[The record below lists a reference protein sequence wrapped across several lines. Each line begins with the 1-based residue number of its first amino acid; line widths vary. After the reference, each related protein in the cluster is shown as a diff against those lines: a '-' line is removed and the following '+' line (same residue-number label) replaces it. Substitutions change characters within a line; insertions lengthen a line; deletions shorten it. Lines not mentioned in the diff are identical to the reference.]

1 MRYSKLMQST
11 KIKSYFFIVFLLIIC
26 SSQAAERLFISK
38 YTINLKISS
47 SEPKTISGHVLIN
60 GLNGIPRKSEEIQF
74 DLLKLQVSEVTYKN
88 QQLEFFQNDSIL
100 TIKFDVNIDPYLNP
114 IKIVY
119 SGQPVADAK
128 WGGFYFTGNYSF
140 NMGVGF
146 ASNPHNFGRCWFP
159 CNDNFTNRSSYEF
172 NIQTDSGYSA
182 ICNGEFLGVQNNIW
196 SWRSDLIPTYLAS
209 VAVGKY
215 VMVKDE
221 FQSKDRMIPII
232 LASEAKDTSN
242 FKASFTHLKQAITC
256 FEEKFNPYK
265 FSRVG
270 FVGVPFNS
278 GAMEHAANIAYP
290 LYAINGNTDYETLM
304 AHELSHHWW
313 GNLATCRTAPDMW
326 LNEGWASFCEALF
339 LECLYGKEKY
349 NEDIKDKT
357 FEVFRWAHV
366 RDEAYRAVSGVPHE
380 FTYGTHVY
388 TKGALMVNTLRTVL
402 GDEAFFNACKAY
414 LAKNSF
420 QDVSSASLLNEFQK
434 FTTINLTSFFDHWIY
449 NAGNTNVY
457 LNKWKFT
464 LGNAHNLLEVSFRE
478 HIKISKSLYT
488 PLPLVYRVFDK
499 NGKSMDFPF
508 SLNSEMLDTFFMT
521 PFDFIPEYG
530 IINPDN
536 TIALAK
542 TYEHQV
548 IKGTGI
554 KQLPNALLTITVQNN
569 PDSFT
574 ILAENY
580 FTGVNPNEFAEKGL
594 RFSPDR
600 FWKID
605 GSFPPAFKATAF
617 FNYDGSSPSSKNGGG
632 LDNELLKID
641 ENGLVLLY
649 RSRPDTAWT
658 IETGLTWQSGSSLTD
673 KTGRFWLNNLKKGE
687 YAFGRKETGAGF
699 KESNK
704 KKAELKVF
712 PNPNNGKF
720 NIEFPENHSNGSLFI
735 YDKNGILIQKELIKA
750 STKLY
755 EGQMKNPVSATYFV
769 VFEDE
774 RGSLN
779 AQLVV
784 Q

>member
-1 MRYSKLMQST
+1 MQNLKL
-11 KIKSYFFIVFLLIIC
+11 KFLFLMLSLVLIQFT
-26 SSQAAERLFISK
+26 QAAERLDIK
-38 YTINLKISS
+38 HYNLNLNITNLK
-47 SEPKTISGHVLIN
+47 PKSISGFAIIEAYILENNTSFI
-60 GLNGIPRKSEEIQF
+60 EF
-74 DLLKLQVSEVTYKN
+74 DLLKLSVNSVSINSV
-88 QQLEFFQNDSIL
+88 QLNFTKNDSVLIVQL
-100 TIKFDVNIDPYLNP
+100 PNNRQKGDSIA
-114 IKIVY
+114 IKIEY
-119 SGQPVADAK
+119 EGQPIADAK

-146 ASNPHNFGRCWFP
+146 ASSPHNFGRCWFP
-159 CNDNFTNRSSYEF
+159 CNDDFKDRATYEYH
-172 NIQTDSGYSA
+172 IETDSGFAA
-182 ICNGEFLGVQNNIW
+182 ICGGKFLGQIGNTWNWKINQA
-196 SWRSDLIPTYLAS
+196 IPSYLAS

-215 VMVKDE
+215 VMVTDV
-221 FQSKDRMIPII
+221 FNSGSKSIPMI
-232 LASEAKDTSN
+232 LASEAKDTAN
-242 FKASFTHLKQAITC
+242 FKASFVRLKQAITC
-256 FEEKFNPYK
+256 FEQSFGPYL
-265 FSRVG
+265 FDRVG

-366 RDEAYRAVSGVPHE
+366 RDEAYRAVSGVPHD

-414 LAKNSF
+414 LTKNSF
-420 QDVSSASLLNEFQK
+420 QDVSSASLLSEFQK

-478 HIKISKSLYT
+478 HVKISKSLYT

-499 NGKSMDFPF
+499 NGKSLDFPF
-508 SLNSEMLDTFFMT
+508 SLNAEILDTFFMT

-536 TIALAK
+536 KIALAK

-548 IKGTGI
+548 IKGTGV

-580 FTGVNPNEFAEKGL
+580 FTGVNPNEFAVKGL

-600 FWKID
+600 IWKID
-605 GSFPPAFKATAF
+605 GSFPPTFKATAF

-649 RSRPDTAWT
+649 RSRPDTAWI
-658 IETGLTWQSGSSLTD
+658 IETELTWQSGSSLTD
-673 KTGRFWLNNLKKGE
+673 KTGRFWVNNLKKGE
-687 YAFGRKETGAGF
+687 YAFGRQETGAGF

-720 NIEFPENHSNGSLFI
+720 NIEFPENHSNGSLCV

-774 RGSLN
+774 SGSLN

>member
-1 MRYSKLMQST
+1 MKN
-11 KIKSYFFIVFLLIIC
+11 KKFKFFFLALSVILIQFT
-26 SSQAAERLFISK
+26 QAAERLDIK
-38 YTINLKISS
+38 HYNINLNITNLK
-47 SEPKTISGHVLIN
+47 PKTISGSAIITASVLNNNTSFI
-60 GLNGIPRKSEEIQF
+60 EF
-74 DLLKLQVSEVTYKN
+74 DLLKLTVKSVSINSV
-88 QQLEFFQNDSIL
+88 QLNFSKNDSLLIIQL
-100 TIKFDVNIDPYLNP
+100 PNSRQKGDSIS
-114 IKIVY
+114 IKIEY
-119 SGQPVADAK
+119 EGQPIADAK

-146 ASNPHNFGRCWFP
+146 ASSPHNFGRCWFP
-159 CNDNFTNRSSYEF
+159 CNDNFTDRSTYEYH
-172 NIQTDSGYSA
+172 IQTDSGFAA
-182 ICNGEFLGVQNNIW
+182 ICGGEFIGVNNNVWNWKITQA
-196 SWRSDLIPTYLAS
+196 IPTYLAS

-215 VMVKDE
+215 VMVNDVFNSGNK
-221 FQSKDRMIPII
+221 SIPMI
-232 LASEAKDTSN
+232 LASEAKDTAN
-242 FKASFTHLKQAITC
+242 FKASFVRLKQAITC
-256 FEEKFNPYK
+256 FEERFGPYL
-265 FSRVG
+265 FDRVG

-290 LYAINGNTDYETLM
+290 LYAINGNADYETLM

-366 RDEAYRAVSGVPHE
+366 RDEAYRAVSGVPHD

-388 TKGALMVNTLRTVL
+388 TKGALMVNTLRTIM
-402 GDEAFFNACKAY
+402 GDESFFKACKAY

-420 QDVSSASLLNEFQK
+420 QDVSSANLLNEFQK
-434 FTTINLTSFFDHWIY
+434 FTTINLSAFFNHWIY
-449 NAGNTNVY
+449 NPGNTNVY

-464 LGNAHNLLEVSFRE
+464 LGNALNLLEVSFRE
-478 HIKISKSLYT
+478 HVKISKSLYT

-499 NGKSMDFPF
+499 NGKSIDFPF
-508 SLNSEMLDTFFMT
+508 SLNSEMLDTFFKT
-521 PFDFIPEYG
+521 PFDFAPEYG

-542 TYEHQV
+542 TYEHEV
-548 IKGTGI
+548 FKGTGV
-554 KQLPNALLTITVQNN
+554 KQLPNALLTMTVQNN

-580 FTGVNPNEFAEKGL
+580 FTGVNPNEFAVKGL

-605 GSFPPAFKATAF
+605 GSFPPSFKATAF

-641 ENGLVLLY
+641 ESGLVLLY
-649 RSRPDTAWT
+649 RSRPDTAWS
-658 IETGLTWQSGSSLTD
+658 IETELTWQSGSSLTD
-673 KTGRFWLNNLKKGE
+673 KTGRFWVNNLKKGE
-687 YAFGRKETGAGF
+687 YAFGRQEAGAGL
-699 KESNK
+699 KDLNK
-704 KKAELKVF
+704 KKAQLKIF

-720 NIEFPENHSNGSLFI
+720 SIELPENHSDGTLFV
-735 YDKNGILIQKELIKA
+735 YDKNGILVQKEFVKSGVVHHESQI
-750 STKLY
+750 
-755 EGQMKNPVSATYFV
+755 KNPIPSSYFI

-774 RGSLN
+774 KGKLN
-779 AQLVV
+779 GQLVV